1 MTQPPDP
8 QETQR
13 RRNPGAGGF
22 AVRRPERRSPWRL
35 VGRLAALLVIAAA
48 VGAGWWWLRTS
59 PTFHVTR
66 VESGA
71 YRFTQEEQ
79 LEEILGGFLGRNI
92 WTLRDREV
100 EEALSS
106 LPWVRDLRVRR
117 RLPAQVEVDFR
128 EWRPLLEVAGV
139 HGGQGEAASWV
150 LIGDGRVL
158 PFPSQLAQA
167 GLPVLAGIDCVVD
180 STGALR
186 LPPDR
191 DRTVLDLVRAIETSG
206 LESVTPVDF
215 VVARPEGFAIVL
227 QGGVG
232 RLLVGREDFAGR
244 LGRYLEAHVHLEPGL
259 IVDLRFA
266 DRVTCRRPQ
275 QP

>member
-1 MTQPPDP
+1 MTERPREEEP
-8 QETQR
+8 QR
-13 RRNPGAGGF
+13 RRAGSAGF

-35 VGRLAALLVIAAA
+35 ALRAGGLLLVLAAA
-48 VGAGWWWLRTS
+48 VLAAWWLRTS

-66 VESGA
+66 IESGA
-71 YRFTQEEQ
+71 YRFTDEQ
-79 LEEILGGFLGRNI
+79 QLQEILSGFLGRNI
-92 WTLRDREV
+92 WTLRDHEV
-100 EEALSS
+100 KQALAR

-128 EWRPLLEVAGV
+128 EWRPLLEVADASGAAEAD
-139 HGGQGEAASWV
+139 GGWV
-150 LIGDGRVL
+150 LVGDGRVL
-158 PFPSQLAQA
+158 PFPAQLARA
-167 GLPVLAGIDCVVD
+167 GLPVLTGVACAVD
-180 STGALR
+180 SSGTHR
-186 LPPDR
+186 LPPELQ
-191 DRTVLDLVRAIETSG
+191 RTVLELVQAIESSG
-206 LESVTPVDF
+206 LEAVSPIDF

-232 RLLVGREDFAGR
+232 RLLVGREQFADR